1 MAVGSGVYWDR
12 EQAQGKSAGSGG
24 VVSLPTF
31 CGCEVE
37 PGAVCV
43 LLHEDGG
50 WVGVRELPGA
60 CVVEWWFVAIAGYV

>member
-1 MAVGSGVYWDR
+1 MEYIGIESKRRGGLRGLVY
-12 EQAQGKSAGSGG
+12 

-60 CVVEWWFVAIAGYV
+60 CVVLLLNGGL